1 MKKKWKGW
9 TRSESAWT
17 RSGSAWMR
25 TMSKWSRSGMRAG
38 QVAEKLVRNGT
49 VEMIGAIPVG
59 QQVKN
64 AVVYIHP

>member
-1 MKKKWKGW
+1 MAAPHVTGAVAI
-9 TRSESAWT
+9 E
-17 RSGSAWMR
+17 
-25 TMSKWSRSGMRAG
+25 WSRSGMRAE